1 MLTGKE
7 FYTRPNHYNKV
18 LQLYGTGKYY
28 LISEKDLITGNIR
41 NDILL
46 TPEQVKEYLN
56 NQDYIIEK
64 VKKSIESH
72 KKYLEYEKQEQEQQA
87 EKERQYNNTYG
98 YTDNMSP
105 MARGKILKTLN
116 KTENYY
122 NNGEYVGTIARKD
135 FIKNILESGG
145 NIEHKTN
152 LKYYAR
158 NYELKTKENE
168 YRLIT
173 PDGSFYTITKTE
185 YNYAL
190 YLFNNV
196 INKTA

>member
-7 FYTRPNHYNKV
+7 FYTRPNYYNKV
-18 LQLYGTGKYY
+18 LQKYGTKNFY
-28 LISEKDLITGNIR
+28 LISEKNLITNETR
-41 NDILL
+41 NDILMTNGQITEAL
-46 TPEQVKEYLN
+46 S

-64 VKKSIESH
+64 VNKSIASH
-72 KKYLEYEKQEQEQQA
+72 KKYLEYERQEQEKQA
-87 EKERQYNNTYG
+87 EQERQYNNTYG
-98 YTDNMSP
+98 YADNMSP
-105 MARGKILKTLN
+105 MAKGRVLKILN

-122 NNGEYVGTIARKD
+122 NNGKYIGTIARKD

-152 LKYYAR
+152 LKYWAK

-168 YRLIT
+168 YRLINS
-173 PDGSFYTITKTE
+173 DKSFYTVTKTE

-190 YLFNNV
+190 YLLNNV
-196 INKTA
+196 ICITA